1 MLDKEIIKDFLQNK
15 NFVMFISS
23 VFFMCGILAYFA
35 QKEILSAFIITIILS
50 AALLLKIFDIKRV
63 IILVFIFYF
72 GFTLT
77 FCKVKNTDNLVTKAP
92 VNGSF
97 YGRIISIPN
106 SAQHGQ
112 KRFFFETEKLNN
124 EAVKGKTLV
133 TISADESDLSKLN
146 IGDKVLLNGN
156 LRRPFKA
163 TNPSQ
168 FDYGNYLKNFN
179 TFTVLYANDDFKI
192 TKKENKSFKWKF
204 LGTLNNTR
212 NSILKIHS
220 KYLKSPNLE
229 ILGGIVFGD
238 DAVAPPDYIKNSFI
252 HSGLLHILAASG
264 MNVAFIFWFW
274 TAILQ
279 FIKIPYRARTI
290 SGMFIVILYTLMTGL
305 GASVI
310 RAALM
315 LLFVLAGKLIDRDAH
330 SISLLS
336 LVAVLMLIYNPAYI
350 NDVGF
355 QLSFMVTFGLFTTA
369 DVISKKF
376 DMVPDKLEWLKA
388 GIIIPLCAQIWVAPI
403 QMFYFNTFSLYSIF
417 ANICAACFVSAISFI
432 GFISSILAIFKPIAD
447 TVCMIFDYFVNY
459 LLNILVHISDFF
471 SNLPNCLLQTTHPN
485 IIQII
490 IYYIMIL
497 SVTYL
502 IKYDKYKKAFITF
515 ISISLI
521 LLVTNISIVSK
532 NLEII
537 SFDVGN
543 ADSFLVKT
551 PQNKYF
557 FIDTGKAPYKSGN
570 SQAKII
576 MLKYLK
582 DRGIK
587 NIQGIIVTHFDND
600 HSGGTVDI
608 LTETNV
614 ENLYLNSKDATTQTA
629 KNIFTAIKKL
639 DTNTHIAE
647 NNQTIYTEP
656 ELKIQ
661 TYKANISGKDASNG
675 CSIITLISYKDFD
688 MLFMG
693 DAGAE
698 SFERVKQNIPHNIE
712 ILKVGHHGG
721 ANVVNQ
727 DMLNHLGNKI
737 SLIST
742 GINYFGH
749 PNKGTLDLLRHTHI
763 IRTDYL
769 NAIKIS
775 TDGKLYQIYSYDI
788 HDKKFKIKEKF
799 LSKNPPNGGYN

>member
-1 MLDKEIIKDFLQNK
+1 MLNKEFINDLLQNK
-15 NFVMFISS
+15 NFVMFLTS
-23 VFFMCGILAYFA
+23 VFFMTGILSYFA
-35 QKEILSAFIITIILS
+35 QKEILSAIIITFILAVS
-50 AALLLKIFDIKRV
+50 LLFKILDIKRV
-63 IILVFIFYF
+63 IIFAFVFYF
-72 GFTLT
+72 GFILT
-77 FCKVKNTDNLVTKAP
+77 YCKVKTSDNLVTKTP
-92 VNGSF
+92 VKGTF
-97 YGRIISIPN
+97 YGRIVSIPN
-106 SAQHGQ
+106 SAQQGK
-112 KRFFFETEKLNN
+112 KRFFFETEKLDN
-124 EAVKGKTLV
+124 EIADGKTLV
-133 TISADESDLSKLN
+133 TIIGKESELSKLN
-146 IGDKVLLNGN
+146 IGDKVLINGN
-156 LRRPFKA
+156 LRKPFKA

-179 TFTVLYANDDFKI
+179 TFTVLYANSDFKI
-192 TKKENKSFKWKF
+192 NTSEKKSLKWKF
-204 LGTLNNTR
+204 LASLNNTR

-238 DAVAPPDYIKNSFI
+238 DAVAPPEYIKNSFI

-274 TAILQ
+274 TAILK
-279 FIKIPYRARTI
+279 FIKVPYKPRTI

-369 DVISKKF
+369 NVFSNKLN
-376 DMVPDKLEWLKA
+376 MVPDKLEWLKA

-417 ANICAACFVSAISFI
+417 ANICAACIVSAISFL
-432 GFISSILAIFKPIAD
+432 GFIGSILALIKPIAD
-447 TVCMIFDYFVNY
+447 IICMMFDFVVNY
-459 LLNILVHISDFF
+459 LLNILVFISDFF
-471 SNLPNCLLQTTHPN
+471 SNLPNCLLQTTHPS

-490 IYYIMIL
+490 IYYLMIL
-497 SVTYL
+497 GLTYM
-502 IKYDKYKKAFITF
+502 IKYDRYKKAFTTLLLV
-515 ISISLI
+515 SSI

-532 NLEII
+532 NLEVTA
-537 SFDVGN
+537 FDVGN
-543 ADSFLVKT
+543 ADSFLIKT

-557 FIDTGKAPYKSGN
+557 FIDTGKAPYQSGN

-587 NIQGIIVTHFDND
+587 NIEGLIVTHFDND

-608 LTETNV
+608 LNETNV
-614 ENLYLNSKDATTQTA
+614 KNLYLNTKDHSTQTA
-629 KNIFTAIKKL
+629 KNIFTTASKL
-639 DTNTHIAE
+639 KTPTYITK
-647 NNQTIYTEP
+647 NNQVIYTEP
-656 ELKIQ
+656 NLKIK
-661 TYKANISGKDASNG
+661 TYKANITGKDSSNG
-675 CSIITLISYKDFD
+675 CSTITLLSYKDFD

-693 DAGAE
+693 DAGIEA
-698 SFERVKQNIPHNIE
+698 FEQTKKNIPHNVEVI
-712 ILKVGHHGG
+712 KVGHHGG
-721 ANVVNQ
+721 PNVVNT
-727 DMLNHLGNKI
+727 DMLNHLGTQA
-737 SLIST
+737 SVIST
-742 GINYFGH
+742 GTNYFGH
-749 PNKGTLDLLRHTHI
+749 PNKGTLDTLRHTKI
-763 IRTDYL
+763 LRTDYL

-775 TDGKLYQIYSYDI
+775 TNGNEYKIYSYDI

-799 LSKNPPNGGYN
+799 FSKNPPNGGGN